1 MHETFFSVVR
11 SAVTT
16 IRAPLLPKFFR
27 KLIVV
32 GGSGRPLM
40 ESVLFEF
47 TDASARSV
55 GIAGCFNNWCPT
67 AEPMQPLGGG
77 RWRSRAELPAGSYE
91 YRLVV
96 DGAWMQD
103 PGARESV
110 PNPFGSRNSVLTVPA
125 RTPPHLPAA

>member
-1 MHETFFSVVR
+1 MNETFLRVVR

-32 GGSGRPLM
+32 DGR
-40 ESVLFEF
+40 
-47 TDASARSV
+47 
-55 GIAGCFNNWCPT
+55 
-67 AEPMQPLGGG
+67 PLGGG
-77 RWRSRAELPAGSYE
+77 RWQTRSELPAGNYA

-103 PGARESV
+103 PGACESV
-110 PNPFGSRNSVLTVPA
+110 PNPFGGRNSVLTVPM
-125 RTPPHLPAA
+125 RNPPPPSAA